1 MSQHFFCPSKSHTT
15 LSLAGSLEV
24 QDKENNVNK
33 ENNEQGC
40 AAAEVSVKIQQTY
53 KSCKLLHYPSLEEDF
68 GILRSHQ

>member
-1 MSQHFFCPSKSHTT
+1 MSQHVFCPSKSHTT

-40 AAAEVSVKIQQTY
+40 AAAEVSVKIQQ
-53 KSCKLLHYPSLEEDF
+53 
-68 GILRSHQ
+68 I